1 MMMGPVMAVAVLTVL
16 ALVEA
21 GAPPATAVAREVLAA
36 MVARVLAVLLLLVL
50 LAAWVATATPEI
62 PGG

>member
-1 MMMGPVMAVAVLTVL
+1 MAVLTVL

-50 LAAWVATATPEI
+50 LVAWVATATPEI